1 MTKLPIL
8 ARNVCHLTDARYFA
22 ALEADYIVFNLDTSN
37 PDGIDPMLFHG
48 IVGWVEGS
56 KIAVE
61 MAPSGFDPDIHRLSS
76 NHSTNPQ
83 ILQLDFSAI
92 DSVSIDSDA
101 YIINLSAEHTNLDDL
116 KHINATFPDA
126 NVYIQCELNP
136 TIVKSLLDH
145 FPHFGIVLLGSAE
158 EKTGIKSY
166 ADLDEILDLIE
177 LD

>member
-22 ALEADYIVFNLDTSN
+22 ALEADYIVFNLDPSS

-48 IVGWVEGS
+48 IVDWVAGS
-56 KIAVE
+56 TIAVE
-61 MAPSGFDPDIHRLSS
+61 MAPDGFDQKIHRLSS
-76 NHSTNPQ
+76 DSTSNPQ
-83 ILQLDFSAI
+83 VLQLDFADIQHAI
-92 DSVSIDSDA
+92 PQVDA
-101 YIINLSAEHTNLDDL
+101 YIINLSPDQASEENLQVID
-116 KHINATFPDA
+116 ATFPKA
-126 NVYIQCELNP
+126 KVYIQCELTSILITTLLSTFP
-136 TIVKSLLDH
+136 T
-145 FPHFGIVLLGSAE
+145 FGIVLLGSAE